1 MNSSHEVSIEKLD
14 DAFEIKLG
22 CGTVLT
28 LSDLERAGISYVPCG
43 QVDGADQP
51 LFPFAKLWGQR
62 KPVKMASYGNH
73 KNAWKMAKWS
83 KCDVPGV
90 QLMTGYPTYR
100 QDDTSPDGFVYLTDI
115 DIEVRLR
122 DGVPGVVEQILRVYR
137 EACVGT
143 PCEIETKSGGLR
155 LSAYCAYLD
164 PKREFKDAA
173 GEMLLEIFS
182 IKGLSRLDNR
192 YRMLSGSIID
202 VPVIAK
208 KALQDIHGLITE
220 VATEHQQKAKDASV
234 VEQSQLG
241 DLSIDWDSDG
251 KSQYFSSEFCQST
264 SHRSN
269 RLTVRFQKWAGG
281 VQGHCFNCGET
292 WWEVPPVSDFQK
304 VKEAIDEID
313 KLTDE
318 NEKLSRLDTLFSETS
333 GLKPIY
339 QAQIVRELMRDGL
352 KSVHKMT
359 KPQIEKAIKDADRAV
374 DGADAERS
382 DYFTEKGF
390 NARAMRDKIIAEYP
404 PLWTLHDTLRIYN
417 AQTGVYET
425 DEAGEIEKMTREEL
439 GDLQRTHSVKET
451 FDALKSFTLKPSPVQ
466 SDALIPFENGV
477 LDFGASLET
486 EDWIFHPHSPDNYL
500 LSSFP
505 VEWNSDARCDR
516 FSKWISEIVGPDDVQ
531 IVFEMIGSIF
541 HLGSPLMQSSFLLI
555 GEGSNGKSLFLDIIV
570 SLIGIENVCTNEWAD
585 YGSNTFATADLFNK
599 ALAIDTD
606 IQNNKPIQSAIKK
619 AITGDW
625 MTGQFKYRDAFSFL
639 PVATWIGAA
648 NELPTSKDQTF
659 GFFRRWLPIEFP
671 NRFEKNPAF
680 ERQLKAS
687 CLTDDGKSGIVQA
700 ALMAYRAA
708 FRNDTYTI
716 SDASLGLNDKL
727 QITANTVAAWV
738 DDQCL
743 LAPDHY
749 LTREAAYT
757 AYQQW
762 INADGTLGNPV
773 SHQKFY
779 HALRGLGCSI
789 TDEERETINGK
800 QVRVIRGLDLKV
812 F

>member
-1 MNSSHEVSIEKLD
+1 MYKIRMK
-14 DAFEIKLG
+14 
-22 CGTVLT
+22 CGTE
-28 LSDLERAGISYVPCG
+28 LSLSELDKAKISYVPCNET
-43 QVDGADQP
+43 QP
-51 LFPFAKLWGQR
+51 LLKFASFLAKRQHTG
-62 KPVKMASYGNH
+62 KAAYG
-73 KNAWKMAKWS
+73 KKWNAFTTAGMT
-83 KCDVPGV
+83 GV
-90 QLMTGYPTYR
+90 QLMCGMPSYKRHGRTGYLYY
-100 QDDTSPDGFVYLTDI
+100 TSL
-115 DIEVRLR
+115 DIESRLINEYPE
-122 DGVPGVVEQILRVYR
+122 VAAQIQTIYR
-137 EACVGT
+137 SSCEGT
-143 PCEIETKSGGLR
+143 PCEIQTKSDGLR
-155 LSAYCAYLD
+155 LDAYTPYCGKKWA
-164 PKREFKDAA
+164 FKDD
-173 GEMLLEIFS
+173 GGMLLEVLADKCLARI
-182 IKGLSRLDNR
+182 DHR
-192 YRMLSGSIID
+192 YTMLSGS
-202 VPVIAK
+202 VLEMPTLPK
-208 KALQDIHGLITE
+208 EALREIHGIISE
-220 VATEHQQKAKDASV
+220 VATTETADDKPREV
-234 VEQSQLG
+234 VERSQIGDLAIEWGADGRSQLFPT
-241 DLSIDWDSDG
+241 
-251 KSQYFSSEFCQST
+251 QYCQRT
-264 SHRSN
+264 DHRSN
-269 RLTVRFQKWAGG
+269 RDEVRFTKHSDGSIDG
-281 VQGHCFNCGET
+281 KCFNCGEI
-292 WWEVPPVSDFQK
+292 WWEAPPPNAFEK
-304 VKEAIDEID
+304 VKDAIDAIEE
-313 KLTDE
+313 LTDE
-318 NEKLSRLDTLFSETS
+318 NEKLSRLNTLFSETS

-339 QAQIVRELMRDGL
+339 QAQIVKELMRDVL

-374 DGADAERS
+374 NGADAEHS

-390 NARAMRDKIIAEYP
+390 NARAMRDKIISEFP
-404 PLWTLHDTLRIYN
+404 QLWTLHDTLRIYN

-541 HLGSPLMQSSFLLI
+541 HRGSPLMQSSFLLI

-659 GFFRRWLPIEFP
+659 GFFRRWLPIAFP

-700 ALMAYRAA
+700 ALGAYRAA

-738 DDQCL
+738 DDQCIL
-743 LAPDHY
+743 EPDHY

-779 HALRGLGCSI
+779 QALRGLGCSI
-789 TDEERETINGK
+789 TGEERESIDGR
-800 QVRVIRGLDLKV
+800 QVRVIRGLNFKDW
-812 F
+812 